1 MLDFEQIIWYN
12 LVWGTLR
19 FINREA
25 VYEKRKLFQTIP
37 KIEQNPY
44 DLISTTKFQGTI
56 WFYRWW
62 MNMLVSSQYQPRL
75 SSITN
80 VAPGDSANQIALF
93 PSN

>member
-1 MLDFEQIIWYN
+1 M
-12 LVWGTLR
+12 VWGTLR

-56 WFYRWW
+56 
-62 MNMLVSSQYQPRL
+62 
-75 SSITN
+75 
-80 VAPGDSANQIALF
+80 
-93 PSN
+93 